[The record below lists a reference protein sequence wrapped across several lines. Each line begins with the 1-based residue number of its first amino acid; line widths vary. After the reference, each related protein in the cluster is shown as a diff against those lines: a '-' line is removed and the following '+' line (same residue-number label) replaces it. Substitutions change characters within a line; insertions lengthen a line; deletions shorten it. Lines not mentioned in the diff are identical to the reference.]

1 MRQCLLLLL
10 LQLLPLAAARRAA
23 GDTRPNLIVFFPDTA
38 RASDWGV
45 PGYDHPFVRTPHAAA
60 LAASGALFEQAHAQ
74 HTQCSPSRC
83 ALFSGRYMHGR
94 GHRTQNH
101 LLQADEDNLFAALK
115 EANYTTLMLGKNDVL
130 SAAAFNK
137 TFSYWEGENGVAEGG
152 NVYAYGEAGYFSF
165 LNKPSPFNGSDAAH
179 NGDLL
184 AIDRVAAWLA
194 ADPPEPFAIWLPGI
208 GAHPPYSAPRD
219 YYSMYSAAQVRAQA
233 PLREL
238 LPGSNKPLYLQRD
251 VGIPAFRNLTSFGD
265 AFFEELAA
273 IYLGRVSYVDY
284 VLGRLMAGL
293 GAAGAVGARTALF
306 FSSDHGDFAGDYHA
320 VEKYPCALDDALTRV
335 PLIARVPGGAA
346 GVRVAAPVQ
355 TLDLFAT
362 LLELAGVDLVTRDRT
377 HSVSLLPPILGTAP
391 GGSWA
396 PRPYASSEGGYAP
409 GTAEMEPLD
418 PAQAALYADPKNL
431 YYPRGRE
438 ELTPGHCDRAVML
451 RNASAKIVY
460 RLTGVSELYDLAAD
474 PLEGMNRWGQPAY
487 AALQERMLDDLLAFM
502 VATSDITPSV
512 EDDRNAPPSPPAPF
526 PWPPALPRER

>member
-10 LQLLPLAAARRAA
+10 LLLLLPLAAARRAP

-152 NVYAYGEAGYFSF
+152 NVFSFGEAGYFSF
-165 LNKPSPFNGSDAAH
+165 MSKPSPFNGSDAAH

-219 YYSMYSAAQVRAQA
+219 YYSMYSAAQVRALA

-238 LPGSNKPLYLQRD
+238 LPGSNKPLHLQHD

-273 IYLGRVSYVDY
+273 IYLGRVSYVDF

-293 GAAGAVGARTALF
+293 DAAGAVGARTALF

-320 VEKYPCALDDALTRV
+320 VEKYPCALDDMLTRV

-346 GVRVAAPVQ
+346 GVRAA
-355 TLDLFAT
+355 DARAKRRRSGGGGAT
-362 LLELAGVDLVTRDRT
+362 RRRARRR
-377 HSVSLLPPILGTAP
+377 
-391 GGSWA
+391 GGSACAVTTHIAMRWFSPCSA
-396 PRPYASSEGGYAP
+396 FSASFLDILAARARTRAAAKAAAASRAR
-409 GTAEMEPLD
+409 AE
-418 PAQAALYADPKNL
+418 
-431 YYPRGRE
+431 
-438 ELTPGHCDRAVML
+438 RAVCWW
-451 RNASAKIVY
+451 RAREKKRA
-460 RLTGVSELYDLAAD
+460 REAARRTLY
-474 PLEGMNRWGQPAY
+474 
-487 AALQERMLDDLLAFM
+487 
-502 VATSDITPSV
+502 
-512 EDDRNAPPSPPAPF
+512 
-526 PWPPALPRER
+526 